1 MPLRIGHYEHRSEP
15 LLPRRLFVRRML
27 GHGAIAA
34 LFLVISLSIGIVGY
48 HTIEGLPWVDAT
60 LEAAMILG
68 GMGPVNTLHTT
79 AGKLFAAA
87 YALYAGVEF
96 LATVSVLLAPIV
108 HRILHRLH
116 AEQPQRA
123 PER

>member
-1 MPLRIGHYEHRSEP
+1 MPIRIGHYEHRSEP

-34 LFLVISLSIGIVGY
+34 LFLVISLGIGIVGY
-48 HTIEGLPWVDAT
+48 HTVEGLSWVDSI
-60 LEAAMILG
+60 LEAAMILA
-68 GMGPVNTLHTT
+68 GMGPVTTLHST

-87 YALYAGVEF
+87 YALYAGIAF
-96 LATVSVLLAPIV
+96 LATVGVLLAPIV

-116 AEQPQRA
+116 AEQRERA
-123 PER
+123 SSQ